1 LEERFFVGLRLREGV
16 SFSESDRVVHG
27 AALERFL
34 GMGLLEWV
42 GDRVRLTDRGI
53 LLSNDVFQEFLL

>member
-1 LEERFFVGLRLREGV
+1 LREGV

>member
-1 LEERFFVGLRLREGV
+1 
-16 SFSESDRVVHG
+16 
-27 AALERFL
+27 
-34 GMGLLEWV
+34 MGLLEWV